1 MPESFSIPSQ
11 ITIPLYLHNSMM
23 KEMAELGAANYAKMV
38 FPIKD
43 SMSEREAFRAYGE
56 TNVKRW
62 VKNGMVSFRRTSVAE
77 NSKKNYSRA
86 ELLAA
91 SFSEKHNSAMNN
103 YLYENRK
110 KP

>member
-1 MPESFSIPSQ
+1 MSEISTIPAQ
-11 ITIPLYLHNSMM
+11 ITLPLYLHNSMM
-23 KEMAELGAANYAKMV
+23 KEMAELGATNYAKIL

-56 TNVKRW
+56 MNVKRW
-62 VKNGMVSFRRTSVAE
+62 VKTELVGWRRTGTAE

-91 SFSEKHNSAMNN
+91 SLSEKHNSAINK
-103 YLYENRK
+103 YLREK
-110 KP
+110 

>member
-1 MPESFSIPSQ
+1 MPENFSIPTQ
-11 ITIPLYLHNSMM
+11 IMLPLYLHNSMM
-23 KEMAELGAANYAKMV
+23 KEMAELGAANYAKML
-38 FPIKD
+38 FPVKD

-62 VKNGMVSFRRTSVAE
+62 IKNEMVGFRRTSTAG

-91 SFSEKHNSAMNN
+91 SLSEKHNSAINK
-103 YLYENRK
+103 YLPK
-110 KP
+110 K